1 MAYNLKIQK
10 RENGRGT
17 FTPKIHEL
25 SEKLLGRQ
33 MTITEL
39 RLLPYL
45 DSCIKDFNILG
56 NKLFGPKV
64 NDDEI
69 EFIHWLEEQGHVLW
83 QGDKIMVTK
92 EFYDFMKEVLWES
105 YVELYLDQ
113 R

>member
-1 MAYNLKIQK
+1 MVYNIKLNK

-17 FTPKIHEL
+17 FTPKVHEL

-45 DSCIKDFNILG
+45 DNCIKDFNIL
-56 NKLFGPKV
+56 KDTHFRSKV
-64 NDDEI
+64 SDDEI

-83 QGDKIMVTK
+83 QADKIMVTK